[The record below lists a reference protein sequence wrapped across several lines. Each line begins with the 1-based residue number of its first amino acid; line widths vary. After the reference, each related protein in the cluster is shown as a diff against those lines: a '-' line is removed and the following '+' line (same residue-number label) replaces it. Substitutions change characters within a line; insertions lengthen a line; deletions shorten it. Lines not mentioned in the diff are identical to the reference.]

1 MENNTDHIL
10 INAIKKKPIKRT
22 PIWIMRQA
30 GRYLPEYKETK
41 NEAGG
46 FIKLIRNPE
55 LACEVTLQ
63 PLRRFDLDA
72 AIMFSDI
79 LIVSD
84 LLRMELKFVENRG
97 PVFDYP
103 LSTQKDLDRIGTP
116 DDVDKLEYV
125 FETIKLIKSKLDNKV
140 PLIGFIGSPWTVA
153 TYLIEGDSSKKF
165 NKVLKIL
172 KDDEPFIECLLEQI
186 TTISI
191 DYLQKQVSSGVDIT
205 MIFDTWGSLLNGQE
219 YEKFSLKYIK
229 KIKKSLDLNNIPLIY
244 YSRGLGNKLEY
255 LDGLDADVLGV
266 DSTLDLKIIKEK
278 FGTKFSIQGNLD
290 VDVLKK
296 DEKIIIE
303 EVEKVLS
310 SFGHGSGH
318 IFNLGTGITP
328 DIKPE
333 KVKLLV
339 NILRDISPKYHIE

>member
-172 KDDEPFIECLLEQI
+172 KDDEPFIERLLEQI

-266 DSTLDLKIIKEK
+266 DSSLDLKIIKEK

-290 VDVLKK
+290 VDILKK

>member
-172 KDDEPFIECLLEQI
+172 KNDEPFIERLLEQI

-229 KIKKSLDLNNIPLIY
+229 KIKKALDLNNIPLIY

-266 DSTLDLKIIKEK
+266 DSSLDLKIIKEK

-290 VDVLKK
+290 VDILKK

>member
-10 INAIKKKPIKRT
+10 INAIKKKPTERT

-172 KDDEPFIECLLEQI
+172 KDDEPFIERLLEQI

-255 LDGLDADVLGV
+255 LEALDADVLGV
-266 DSTLDLKIIKEK
+266 DSSLDLRIIKEK

-296 DEKIIIE
+296 DEKIIIK
-303 EVEKVLS
+303 EVEKVLN

-339 NILRDISPKYHIE
+339 NILRDMSPKYHIE